1 MPIGYACVMLSKSFG
16 LALAVVVFTLAV
28 VFGRIG
34 YAAYEKRSQQH
45 KVAALVGDTTTKLRE
60 ALGAKAADADTVNAL
75 DANLQ
80 AAKAPRD
87 PELADAAELYIVS
100 AREIARRLARVHDME
115 RQAAASR
122 QALSGHMARAA
133 HRNDAWLR
141 DAVALKKRV
150 ESEHY
155 ELGVTLGALDQLLGT
170 FPESEK
176 RLQPRLDPSLL
187 LEASFVD
194 SARKQ
199 LKEEGY
205 RAHDELLKVRR
216 FVP

>member
-1 MPIGYACVMLSKSFG
+1 MPSGYACAMLSKSFG
-16 LALAVVVFTLAV
+16 VALAVVVFTLAV
-28 VFGRIG
+28 VFGRMG

-45 KVAALVGDTTTKLRE
+45 KVAALVGDTTAKLRE
-60 ALGAKAADADTVNAL
+60 ALGAKPDPGLVAAL

-80 AAKAPRD
+80 AAKAPRN

-100 AREIARRLARVHDME
+100 AREIARRAVRVHEME

-122 QALSGHMARAA
+122 QALTGHMARASS
-133 HRNDAWLR
+133 RNDAWLR
-141 DAVALKKRV
+141 DAIALKKRV
-150 ESEHY
+150 EAEHY
-155 ELGVTLGALDQLLGT
+155 ELGVTLGALDQLLYT
-170 FPESEK
+170 FPESER
-176 RLQPRLDPSLL
+176 RLQPLLDPSLL
-187 LEASFVD
+187 LETSLVD

-199 LKEEGY
+199 LKEENY

>member
-1 MPIGYACVMLSKSFG
+1 MLSKSFG

-28 VFGRIG
+28 VFGRMG

-45 KVAALVGDTTTKLRE
+45 KVTALVGDTTAKLRE
-60 ALGAKAADADTVNAL
+60 ALGTQPPPGLVSAL

-100 AREIARRLARVHDME
+100 AREIARRVVRVHEME

-122 QALSGHMARAA
+122 QALTGHMARAA
-133 HRNDAWLR
+133 YRNDAWLR
-141 DAVALKKRV
+141 DAIALKKRV
-150 ESEHY
+150 EAEHY
-155 ELGVTLGALDQLLGT
+155 ELGLTLGALDQLLGG

-176 RLQPRLDPSLL
+176 GLQPRVDPSLL
-187 LEASFVD
+187 LETSVVD
-194 SARKQ
+194 HARKQ
-199 LKEEGY
+199 LKEVGY

>member
-1 MPIGYACVMLSKSFG
+1 MPSGYACAMLSKSFG
-16 LALAVVVFTLAV
+16 LAVAVVVFTLAV
-28 VFGRIG
+28 VFGRMG

-45 KVAALVGDTTTKLRE
+45 KVAALVGDTTAKLRE
-60 ALGAKAADADTVNAL
+60 ALGAKAASPETVSAL

-100 AREIARRLARVHDME
+100 AREIARRLARVRDME

-122 QALSGHMARAA
+122 QALTGHMARAA
-133 HRNDAWLR
+133 YRNDAWLR
-141 DAVALKKRV
+141 DAIALKKRV
-150 ESEHY
+150 EAEHY

-176 RLQPRLDPSLL
+176 RLQPRVDPALL
-187 LEASFVD
+187 LETNFVD

-205 RAHDELLKVRR
+205 RAHDELMKVRR

>member
-1 MPIGYACVMLSKSFG
+1 MPSGYAWAMLVKSVG
-16 LALAVVVFTLAV
+16 LALAIVVFVLAV

-45 KVAALVGDTTTKLRE
+45 KVAALVGDTTARLRE
-60 ALGAKAADADTVNAL
+60 ALGASPTPATVSAL

-100 AREIARRLARVHDME
+100 AREIARRMVSAHELV

-122 QALSGHMARAA
+122 AALTGHMARAA

-150 ESEHY
+150 EAQHQD
-155 ELGVTLGALDQLLGT
+155 LGITLSALDKLLDT
-170 FPESEK
+170 FPDSEK
-176 RLQPRLDPSLL
+176 GLRPRVDPALL
-187 LEASFVD
+187 LETSFVAA
-194 SARKQ
+194 ARKQ

>member
-1 MPIGYACVMLSKSFG
+1 MPIGYACAMLSKSFG

-28 VFGRIG
+28 VFGRMG
-34 YAAYEKRSQQH
+34 YAVYEKRSQQH
-45 KVAALVGDTTTKLRE
+45 KVVALVGDTTAKLRE
-60 ALGAKAADADTVNAL
+60 ALGRQPAPELVSEL

-100 AREIARRLARVHDME
+100 AREIARRVVRVHDME

-122 QALSGHMARAA
+122 QALTGHMARAA
-133 HRNDAWLR
+133 YRNDAWLR
-141 DAVALKKRV
+141 DAIALKKRV
-150 ESEHY
+150 EAEHY

-176 RLQPRLDPSLL
+176 RLQPRVDPSLL

-205 RAHDELLKVRR
+205 RAHDELMKVRR

>member
-1 MPIGYACVMLSKSFG
+1 VPSGYACAMQSKSVA
-16 LALAVVVFTLAV
+16 LALAILVFSLAV
-28 VFGRIG
+28 VFGRMG

-45 KVAALVGDTTTKLRE
+45 KVAALVGDTTTRLRE
-60 ALGAKAADADTVNAL
+60 AFGGKPTLEIVGAL

-87 PELADAAELYIVS
+87 PELADAAEHYILG
-100 AREIARRLARVHDME
+100 AREVARRLVTARTLE
-115 RQAAASR
+115 REAAASR
-122 QALSGHMARAA
+122 QALSGHMARAG

-141 DAVALKKRV
+141 DAVALKRRV
-150 ESEHY
+150 EAQHQD
-155 ELGVTLGALDQLLGT
+155 LGVTLGALDRLLDT

-176 RLQPRLDPSLL
+176 LLQPRVDPALL
-187 LEASFVD
+187 LEPSFVAA
-194 SARKQ
+194 ARKQ

-205 RAHDELLKVRR
+205 RAHDELLKVRS

>member
-1 MPIGYACVMLSKSFG
+1 MLSKGIG
-16 LALAVVVFTLAV
+16 LALAIVVFTLAV
-28 VFGRIG
+28 VFGRMG

-45 KVAALVGDTTTKLRE
+45 KVAALVGDTTARLRE
-60 ALGAKAADADTVNAL
+60 ALGPSPTPQLVSAL
-75 DANLQ
+75 EANLQ

-87 PELADAAELYIVS
+87 PELADAAELYIIG
-100 AREIARRLARVHDME
+100 AREIARRMVGVRELE

-122 QALSGHMARAA
+122 AALSGHMARAA

-150 ESEHY
+150 EAQHQD
-155 ELGVTLGALDQLLGT
+155 LGITLGALDRLLGT

-176 RLQPRLDPSLL
+176 GLQPRVDPGLL
-187 LEASFVD
+187 LETGYVAAV
-194 SARKQ
+194 RKQ
-199 LKEEGY
+199 LKEDGY
-205 RAHDELLKVRR
+205 RAHDELMKVRS

>member
-1 MPIGYACVMLSKSFG
+1 MPSGYACAMRSKS
-16 LALAVVVFTLAV
+16 LALALAIVVFALAV
-28 VFGRIG
+28 VFGRMG
-34 YAAYEKRSQQH
+34 YSAYEKRSQQH
-45 KVAALVGDTTTKLRE
+45 KVAALVGDTTVKLRE
-60 ALGAKAADADTVNAL
+60 LFAAKASRDVVNAL

-87 PELADAAELYIVS
+87 PELAEAAEHYILG
-100 AREIARRLARVHDME
+100 AREIARRVVAVRELE

-122 QALSGHMARAA
+122 VALIGHMARAA

-150 ESEHY
+150 ESQHY
-155 ELGVTLGALDQLLGT
+155 DLGLTLEALDRLLYT
-170 FPESEK
+170 FPDAEK
-176 RLQPRLDPSLL
+176 ALQPRLDPSLL
-187 LEASFVD
+187 LDVGSVN

-199 LKEEGY
+199 LQEERY
-205 RAHDELLKVRR
+205 RAHDELLKVRN